1 MQVHQLHPSAG
12 YGDAIGN
19 QMLNL
24 RAILQRQG
32 YSSEIFAEH
41 IDPRLEGV
49 PRPWEEY
56 REHSAPG
63 NILLVHYSLAYEPHL
78 FEFVSSLP
86 DRKVLIYHN
95 ITPWVF
101 FRDLNGPYFTMTR
114 QGRKQLRLLP
124 PLVEMALGDSEYNRR
139 ELAEVGFRRTGV
151 LPIAFD
157 ASSYSSVM
165 PDSRVTTWLSGEEWT
180 NILFVGRLAPNKRFE
195 DLISTFAYLKWHLK
209 PKSRLL
215 LVGTSAGTEEYE
227 ALLLRLVGRL
237 GLADVHFLGHVS
249 LSSLVAYYQG
259 SHIFLSMSE
268 HEGFFVPL
276 LESMYFG
283 LPVVAYS
290 APAVIETLGGAG
302 VRLNVKDHALAAEA
316 VNLVLEDRD
325 FRDRI
330 VTRQRERLK
339 DFTLETVERRLL
351 EYIEALS
358 IPVRVGRQ
366 S

>member
-24 RAILQRQG
+24 RAVLRRQG
-32 YSSEIFAEH
+32 YGSEIFAEH
-41 IDPRLEGV
+41 IDPRLEGL

-56 REHSAPG
+56 REYSTPD
-63 NILLVHYSLAYEPHL
+63 NILLMHYSLAYEPHL
-78 FEFVSSLP
+78 FDFVSTLP
-86 DRKVLIYHN
+86 DRKVLVYHN

-124 PLVEMALGDSEYNRR
+124 SLVEMALGDSEYNRR
-139 ELAEVGFRRTGV
+139 ELAEVGFRQTGV
-151 LPIAFD
+151 LPIAFN
-157 ASSYSSVM
+157 ASSYAGVA
-165 PDSRVTTWLSGEEWT
+165 PDPRVTNWLSGEEWT

-195 DLISTFAYLKWHLK
+195 DLISTFAYLKWHLR

-249 LSSLVAYYQG
+249 MSSLVACYQS
-259 SHIFLSMSE
+259 SHVFLSMSE

-283 LPVVAYS
+283 LPVVAYN
-290 APAVIETLGGAG
+290 APAVAETLGGAG
-302 VRLNVKDHALAAEA
+302 IMLNVKDHALAAET

-325 FRDRI
+325 LRDGI
-330 VTRQRERLK
+330 VKRQRERLK
-339 DFTLETVERRLL
+339 VFTVESVERRLL
-351 EYIEALS
+351 QYLDALS
-358 IPVRVGRQ
+358 SPIRAGAW